1 MAQYLPW
8 ENHDSKGRVY
18 LVFIAALFTIA
29 RTWKQPRCQS
39 TEEWMK
45 VLWHM
50 HIMKNNSTNKK
61 EQIWVNWTEVDKSRA
76 FYTQWGNSGREKQI
90 LYINTYVWNLEK

>member
-1 MAQYLPW
+1 M
-8 ENHDSKGRVY
+8 ENSTEIHVKTRSKTTKWPSICPKKTMIQKVMCT
-18 LVFIAALFTIA
+18 LVFNAALFTIA

-45 VLWHM
+45 VLWHI

-61 EQIWVNWTEVDKSRA
+61 EQI
-76 FYTQWGNSGREKQI
+76 
-90 LYINTYVWNLEK
+90 